1 MTENRERAAG
11 DLPDR
16 AFSTFLT
23 NTTDIMYVLDR
34 NMAVLSASDSFV
46 RYLGLSDASAVI
58 GSSIFDILP
67 DKEQAK
73 RYARDAR
80 VVLKTGED
88 ILGFVESVHDH
99 EGRIHHALCSK
110 YAVRDKKGLPVA
122 VLFVSRDMTREYE
135 TNEDYWRSVQY
146 LLELRDNEY
155 AAWMFDVTSWRV
167 VETRFR
173 DKDAYALAPMETID
187 AYLASASAAVVDD
200 AEVKRFFDTICLD
213 TLHNVYKNGTR
224 RLDYEYLCAMPD
236 GSERWVGLIVRLNT
250 DPINGHLMLIGSLLD
265 INQQKTAQSELAKA
279 AEIDSMTGLLNHDA
293 TFSHIGRFI
302 TGDGA
307 NGTHA
312 LLMVD
317 RDNLKGINDHLGH
330 QAGDE
335 IIIET
340 AKALRCTFRDDDV
353 IGRVGGDEFLVLVKN
368 IGKPQMLR
376 RKAAELLQALQYIC
390 RTPEV
395 TVESTGSIGV
405 SFYHGDGKT
414 VDRLYAEADAA
425 LYQSKTNGRNRYTFY
440 DQETGSAPETAARDA
455 LMESVNLRT
464 LLNSIDGGILILH
477 MEPGKDLKPV
487 FFSDS
492 FLAMMGG
499 LTAEEAAALSVEGIF
514 PCIHPDDRDRA
525 RTEFLAALDDGHTL
539 RTTYRLIGKGGIY
552 HWLSVGMN
560 IVSNPDGKTDV
571 YAVHTNIEKLM
582 HQEEKLASNEQ
593 RYRMAFTQTAR
604 LLFELDVSSETI
616 TFYTNGEA
624 AYAPEETV
632 GGMPEAVI
640 DSGLVHADSADAFR
654 AFYQGMTQGKKEDKG
669 LFKCRYVSS
678 GQYGWATL
686 SYQTIFDGE
695 GKPEKAIGSAEELP
709 GIMGRQTRLEREGL
723 LMEAVKDDLLFTM
736 KANLSKDMIDFYEE
750 RHDACFASLDKSGYS
765 AFAEAVARTTS
776 YQEDAM
782 LLRLRL
788 SRENMIEEHA
798 KGNRWALV
806 EYRRLDGGEIRW
818 TKISACIIEDPV
830 LKELCVFW
838 YVSDVERRRSV
849 EAILPVATERDP
861 VTHLY
866 TQATFEKLVDGFT
879 RSCGESSRLYSLSV
893 IRLLGLPAMSA
904 RIGAESV
911 ETEQMF
917 LGRFLCALLD
927 GDCILG
933 RYNDDCFVVFCAN
946 VQSDAWMRAKIEN
959 AISRVGRMRKDN
971 QSESTLKLVCGIAT
985 ENARCAELSGMLS
998 QAMRICDAYRDTETD
1013 RVRTYT
1019 NYVDSFRVT
1028 EEQLAE
1034 ATFAL
1039 VGQEE
1044 LTRPLFGAEKSAM
1057 AECMR
1062 AMLAADTYDASVDGA
1077 LAALGQYYGAQR
1089 VYTLSLLN
1097 GNCTVS
1103 GLHEWAVPGRHSILR
1118 QLAGTTLDKLPMLK
1132 RVLTAAKP
1140 IVMNNQGVGR
1150 RTPNPGEAPWCFV
1163 ILPVIIENRVQG
1175 FLCVEN
1181 PTAHRTDVALPY
1193 ALLPMLLHER
1203 ARFGMNAPGMSVA
1216 GRDQLTGLPDRTAF
1230 NSVMQ
1235 AFNPD
1240 AYHAVGVMCVVA
1252 SGLHDVNRTKGVA
1265 FGDDM
1270 LVFAAQTLRDI
1281 FKKEQAFR
1289 ITGMEFAVLVT
1300 NQTKDAFQGQYMRVQ
1315 SLLQRRYPKRFDFG
1329 QAWSDKG
1336 ESARRLI
1343 NRAEDIARNG
1353 MPAPAVAERLN
1364 REDGSLPE
1372 IESALREGRFFI
1384 LLQPQVD
1391 MRTRRVVGAEALAR
1405 YRNREG
1411 QIVLPSE
1418 FVSIME
1424 KAGNIRELDYFSL
1437 NQAFQAIQGWIDT
1450 GVSPVPVAVNFS
1462 RSTLLAST
1470 ALASILAIQSRYDVP
1485 EPLVEIE
1492 MTESV
1497 GEYGADAVQQ
1507 AMEGIRGQSFRFALD
1522 DLGSEYSSLKTL
1534 GDHSFDTIKIDK
1546 SLIDG
1551 FLYNSMSRSIVE
1563 SIVGICAKNNVKC
1576 IAEGVQSEQHAAAL
1590 LEIGCTYAQG
1600 YYYGKPMP
1608 VDDFTNKFLKK
1619 R

>member
-1 MTENRERAAG
+1 MAENRERAEG
-11 DLPDR
+11 GLPDQ
-16 AFSTFLT
+16 AFLTFLT

-34 NMAVLSASDSFV
+34 NMVCLSASESFA
-46 RYLGLSDASAVI
+46 RYLGLEDSSAVI
-58 GSSIFDILP
+58 GKPIFELLP
-67 DKEQAK
+67 DQQQAK
-73 RYARDAR
+73 RYAKDAR
-80 VVLKTGED
+80 AVLQTGED
-88 ILGFVESVHDH
+88 ILGFVESAHDH

-110 YAVRDKKGLPVA
+110 YAVRGADGKPKA

-155 AAWMFDVTSWRV
+155 AAWMFDITNWRV
-167 VETRFR
+167 VETRFS
-173 DKDAYALAPMETID
+173 DKETYAITPIDTID
-187 AYLASASAAVVDD
+187 AYLAAASAAVVDD
-200 AEVKRFFDTICLD
+200 AEVKRFFDTLSLK
-213 TLHNVYKNGTR
+213 TLYEIYKNGTR

-236 GSERWVGLIVRLNT
+236 GAERWVGLIVRLNT
-250 DPINGHLMLIGSLLD
+250 DPINGHLMLIGSMLD

-279 AEIDSMTGLLNHDA
+279 AEVDSMTGLLNHDA
-293 TFSHIGRFI
+293 TFNHIGRYI

-307 NGTHA
+307 GGTHA

-368 IGKPQMLR
+368 VGKPQMLR

-395 TVESTGSIGV
+395 TVESTGSIGI
-405 SFYHGDGKT
+405 SFYQGDGKT

-425 LYQSKTNGRNRYTFY
+425 LYQSKANGRNRYTFY
-440 DQETGSAPETAARDA
+440 DQESGSAPETEARDA
-455 LMESVNLRT
+455 LMENVNLRT

-477 MEPGKDLKPV
+477 MDPGKELKPV

-499 LTAEEAAALSVEGIF
+499 LTQEEAAALSVEGIF

-525 RTEFLAALDDGHTL
+525 RAEFLAALNDGQTL
-539 RTTYRLIGKGGIY
+539 RTTYRLIGKGGVY

-560 IVSNPDGKTDV
+560 IVANEDGKTDV

-604 LLFELDVSSETI
+604 LLFELDVASATI

-632 GGMPEAVI
+632 AGMPEAVI
-640 DSGLVHADSADAFR
+640 DSGLVHADSAEAFR

-669 LFKCRYVSS
+669 LFKCRYVST

-695 GKPEKAIGSAEELP
+695 GRPEKVIGSAEELP
-709 GIMGRQTRLEREGL
+709 GIMGRQTRLERESL
-723 LMEAVKDDLLFTM
+723 LMNAVKDDLLFTM
-736 KANLSKDMIDFYEE
+736 KANLSKDVIDEYDGQD
-750 RHDACFASLDKSGYS
+750 DACFAALDRNGYA
-765 AFAEAVARTTS
+765 AFVEAVAHTTS

-782 LLRLRL
+782 LLRYRL
-788 SRENMIEEHA
+788 SRENMLDAHA
-798 KGNRWALV
+798 KGGRWALV

-830 LKELCVFW
+830 LRELCVFW
-838 YVSDVERRRSV
+838 YVSDVEKRRSV

-879 RSCGESSRLYSLSV
+879 RSAGESSRLYSLAV
-893 IRLLGLPAMSA
+893 IRILGLPAMSA
-904 RIGAESV
+904 RVGAESM
-911 ETEQMF
+911 ETEQMY

-927 GDCILG
+927 SDCILG
-933 RYNDDCFVVFCAN
+933 RYNDDCFVAFCAD
-946 VQSDAWMRAKIEN
+946 VQSDAWMRAKIED
-959 AISRVGRMRKDN
+959 AISRVGRMRTDN
-971 QSESTLKLVCGIAT
+971 QSEATLKLICGIAT

-1019 NYVDSFRVT
+1019 EYVDSFRVT
-1028 EEQLAE
+1028 EELLAE
-1034 ATFAL
+1034 ATFAP

-1057 AECMR
+1057 TDCMR
-1062 AMLAADTYDASVDGA
+1062 AMLAADTYDASVNGA
-1077 LAALGQYYGAQR
+1077 LEALGQYYGAQR
-1089 VYTLSLLN
+1089 VYTLSLLS
-1097 GNCTVS
+1097 GNSTVS
-1103 GLHEWAVPGRHSILR
+1103 GMHEWTTPGKHSILR
-1118 QLAGTTLDKLPMLK
+1118 QLAGTAVDKLPMLK

-1140 IVMNNQGVGR
+1140 IVMNNQGVGK
-1150 RTPNPGEAPWCFV
+1150 RTPSPGETPWCFV

-1175 FLCVEN
+1175 FLCIEN
-1181 PTAHRTDVALPY
+1181 PTANRTDVALPY
-1193 ALLPMLLHER
+1193 TLLPMLLHER
-1203 ARFGMNAPGMSVA
+1203 TRFGMNAPGMSVA

-1235 AFNPD
+1235 VFNPD
-1240 AYHAVGVMCVVA
+1240 AYHAVGAMCVIA
-1252 SGLHDVNRTKGVA
+1252 SGLHDMNRTKGVA
-1265 FGDDM
+1265 YGDDM
-1270 LVFAAQTLRDI
+1270 LVFTAQTLRDI
-1281 FKKEQAFR
+1281 FKKDQVYR
-1289 ITGMEFAVLVT
+1289 ITGMEFAVIVT
-1300 NQTKDAFQGQYMRVQ
+1300 NQSKEAFGGQYMRVQ
-1315 SLLQRRYPKRFDFG
+1315 SILQRRYPKRFDFG

-1336 ESARRLI
+1336 ESARKII

-1353 MPAPAVAERLN
+1353 MPTPAVAERVN
-1364 REDGSLPE
+1364 REDSGLPE
-1372 IESALREGRFFI
+1372 IKRALQEGRFFI

-1391 MRTRRVVGAEALAR
+1391 MRTRKVVGAEALAR
-1405 YRNREG
+1405 YRNTEG

-1418 FVSIME
+1418 FVGVME
-1424 KAGNIRELDYFSL
+1424 KAGNIRELDFFSL
-1437 NQAFQAIQGWIDT
+1437 NQAFFAIQNWIDA
-1450 GVSPVPVAVNFS
+1450 GVSPVTIAVNFS
-1462 RSTLLAST
+1462 RSTLLATS
-1470 ALASILAIQSRYDVP
+1470 ALASILAIQSRFDVP
-1485 EPLVEIE
+1485 DSLVEIE

-1534 GDHSFDTIKIDK
+1534 GEHSFDTIKIDK

-1563 SIVGICAKNNVKC
+1563 SIVSICAKNNVKC
-1576 IAEGVQSEQHAAAL
+1576 IAEGVQSEEHAAAL

-1608 VDDFTNKFLKK
+1608 VDDFTNRFLKK